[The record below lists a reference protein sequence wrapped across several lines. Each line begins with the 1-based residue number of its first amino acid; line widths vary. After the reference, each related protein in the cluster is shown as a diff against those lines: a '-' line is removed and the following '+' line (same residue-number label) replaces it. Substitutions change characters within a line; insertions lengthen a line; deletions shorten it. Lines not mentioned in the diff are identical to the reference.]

1 MRVGIAGAVRGA
13 GFIVGLRS
21 EVDRTKIVAVYDPIQ
36 SAREEFAKTH
46 EIEFVCGSFGELLDH
61 VDLVILSSPQ
71 QYHTPQAIEALGRGI
86 HVLSEVPAAVSLD
99 QASALVGAVRM
110 STAKYMMSENYCYTR
125 KNLTIKTMARAG
137 EFGELYYG
145 EGEYLHEM
153 KSWHT
158 KPTGER
164 T

>member
-125 KNLTIKTMARAG
+125 ENLTIKTMGSRWRVRRAV
-137 EFGELYYG
+137 LRRRRI
-145 EGEYLHEM
+145 
-153 KSWHT
+153 
-158 KPTGER
+158 PP
-164 T
+164 